1 MIKEIFKRALF
12 YLSVPKCV
20 FCEEPLDYTDK
31 CFCKSCRAKYE
42 EWKREIDCS
51 RCANILSRCSC
62 SKRILMKNNV
72 NQIFK
77 LYKYR
82 AFQEDIP
89 GKRIIYSLKEDY
101 RSDVFDFLA
110 EELAEAI
117 DYNLKIDKNKL
128 IITNVPRRQKAI
140 SQFGYDHAAE
150 LAKRVAKILG
160 VRYVSILKSK
170 AKKPQ
175 KGRTDRRKNA
185 KFVLKHGDWSFLK
198 GHTVL
203 IVDDIITSGSSVLA
217 ASEIIK
223 NLGVRKRMAAC
234 IAMSY
239 KDYYQIPF
247 KRELI

>member
-1 MIKEIFKRALF
+1 MLKEIYKRALF

-20 FCEEPLDYTDK
+20 FCEEPLDYNDR
-31 CFCKSCRAKYE
+31 CFCPVCREKYE

-51 RCANILSRCSC
+51 RCANILSRCTC
-62 SKRILMKNNV
+62 SNRLLMKNNV
-72 NQIFK
+72 NDIYK

-110 EELAEAI
+110 DELSTTINASLQFDRE
-117 DYNLKIDKNKL
+117 DL
-128 IITNVPRRQKAI
+128 IITNIPRRRKAI
-140 SQFGYDHAAE
+140 SHYGYDHAAE
-150 LAKRVAKILG
+150 LAKRVAKRLG

-175 KGRTDRRKNA
+175 KGRIDRRKNA
-185 KFVLKHGDWSFLK
+185 KFALKRGDWSFLK
-198 GHTVL
+198 GKTVL
-203 IVDDIITSGSSVLA
+203 IIDDIITSGSSILA

-223 NLGVRKRMAAC
+223 RLGVRKRKAAC
-234 IAMSY
+234 IAISF
-239 KDYYQIPF
+239 KDYYVKPY